1 MTTHDAHR
9 AKPVRV
15 LFVCL
20 GNICRSPS
28 AEGVFRK
35 LARAANLASCF
46 EIDSAGTASYHIGEP
61 PDHRA
66 ETAAAARGVDISAH
80 RARQAHRKDFDDYDW
95 IIAMDKSNLENLHR
109 MCPKEQQHK
118 LKLMMSFASRY
129 ALEEVPDPY
138 YGDEK
143 DFEQMLD
150 LLQDAC
156 KGLLDWLVRTHHLQ
170 PETQGNAN

>member
-1 MTTHDAHR
+1 MMNLNHSH

-35 LARAANLASCF
+35 LLHEANLAAAF

-61 PDHRA
+61 ADYRA
-66 ETAAAARGVDISAH
+66 ETAAAERGIDISAH
-80 RARQAHRKDFDDYDW
+80 RARQVHRKDFDTYDW
-95 IIAMDKSNLENLHR
+95 IIAMDKSNLENLRR
-109 MCPKEQQHK
+109 MCPQKLQHK
-118 LKLMMSFASRY
+118 LKLIMSFASHHT
-129 ALEEVPDPY
+129 LDEVPDPY
-138 YGDEK
+138 YGDER
-143 DFEQMLD
+143 DFKYMLD

-156 KGLLDWLVRTHHLQ
+156 KGLLDWLVSMHNLQ
-170 PETQGNAN
+170 TEAHR